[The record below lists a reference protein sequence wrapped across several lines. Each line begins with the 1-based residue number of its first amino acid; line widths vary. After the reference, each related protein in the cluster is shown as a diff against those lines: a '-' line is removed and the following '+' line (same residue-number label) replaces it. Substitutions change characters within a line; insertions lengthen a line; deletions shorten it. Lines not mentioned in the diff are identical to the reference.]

1 MLNGIMLSV
10 LTTHVKG
17 LSVTL
22 SITTI
27 CNDAEC
33 HYAEFHVLFI
43 VMLNVI
49 IVICDALLK
58 LHPAQQSAMMLGGIM
73 LIFVFYLLLC

>member
-1 MLNGIMLSV
+1 
-10 LTTHVKG
+10 
-17 LSVTL
+17 VTL

-33 HYAEFHVLFI
+33 HYAEFRVLFI
-43 VMLNVI
+43 VMLNAI

-58 LHPAQQSAMMLGGIM
+58 LHSAQQSVMMLGGIM
-73 LIFVFYLLLC
+73 LIFRVLFMLC